1 MFEKLICHVCGHDY
15 RDRYS
20 ALLGVD
26 KTTKKERIIMTKYET
41 CSRCGH
47 TKNVQVDSI
56 WEPVETKNPVVRR
69 WGFNNNRGWKESTV
83 KRILDEKIG

>member
-26 KTTKKERIIMTKYET
+26 KTTKKRTDHNDEIRNLFTLRSYQK
-41 CSRCGH
+41 RAG
-47 TKNVQVDSI
+47 
-56 WEPVETKNPVVRR
+56 
-69 WGFNNNRGWKESTV
+69 GFDLGTGGNGESGCPSLG
-83 KRILDEKIG
+83 IQ